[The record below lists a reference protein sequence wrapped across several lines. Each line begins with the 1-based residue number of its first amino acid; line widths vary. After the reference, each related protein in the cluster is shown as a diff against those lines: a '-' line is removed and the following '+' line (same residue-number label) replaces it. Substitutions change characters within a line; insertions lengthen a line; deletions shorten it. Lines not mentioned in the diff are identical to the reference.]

1 MPARKPTLPQYP
13 RPVSPVSAEDIPICD
28 DTVVY
33 YDPAND
39 AREDGEQRAA
49 KRRRIEGHATAYLR
63 GQPIFIMTAQLRGPF
78 DSGWKNPWAEKTIGK
93 AKEAATIQQ
102 TLTSLAR
109 ATKPAHGKK
118 QNPSISKA
126 DHSPQTSAETFRPAT
141 KKTKNK
147 PAEGGR
153 SPVRNSEQGEK
164 AVDQYLRENDTAAE
178 NNRVEDWLKRN
189 AAYRT
194 PENNEQSLPPPSP
207 SEGKA
212 RKRENPRHSLDL
224 PVPMDGIVR
233 IAGHKSLLFSSTSA
247 LRRAEDFKSNLSSPL
262 NATTPQR
269 RPRARNCN
277 TSPPRQRNPETQHTP
292 VEQAD
297 VSEFRTGYAIIK
309 SKQTTE
315 HTISTV
321 VNPFIRH
328 PGAQVGCHAIT
339 ASGELKSALSLQPPT
354 KEREERPEP
363 ARNVIPRID
372 STAGTVP
379 DAHDT
384 SPASPFEPG
393 PLSLARERTKS
404 SISTDLPSAQ
414 VPPLPVLASLPTN
427 LSSHSQAPQE
437 VLDYRNP
444 RAIGTEGLGNAA
456 VPDMTAAEGT
466 NSLAD
471 AGLDAESIPATERQK
486 PVPDDHQQ
494 SPMEVDELETSHSV
508 TDRVLDV
515 PLSTKRV
522 GRGKQTS
529 SSPGITKPGPPKTRR
544 RLAFATDDTPSGS
557 FRGTIKSALKVAKP
571 TVVIQD
577 TMAFNKTA
585 SPHGEEHRPATND
598 SSSPK
603 FLRASA
609 PKSILKSS
617 LQSSTIA
624 PVHSNISSSSSNK
637 QDAQRQ
643 QLLALVGN
651 DDDFDLD
658 AAMDELGSFLGSWDA
673 EREAF
678 LSAPTTTA
686 RG

>member
-28 DTVVY
+28 ETIVY

-39 AREDGEQRAA
+39 APGDGEQRAA
-49 KRRRIEGHATAYLR
+49 KRRRIESHATAYLR

-78 DSGWKNPWAEKTIGK
+78 DSGWKNPWAEKTIDK
-93 AKEAATIQQ
+93 AKEAVASQQ
-102 TLTSLAR
+102 RLTSLAR
-109 ATKPAHGKK
+109 VTKPAHGKK
-118 QNPSISKA
+118 QDPSASKA
-126 DHSPQTSAETFRPAT
+126 DYSPRTFAETSKPAT
-141 KKTKNK
+141 EKTKNK

-153 SPVRNSEQGEK
+153 SPGRKSKQGENG
-164 AVDQYLRENDTAAE
+164 VGQHLQENDLPTE
-178 NNRVEDWLKRN
+178 NNRIEDWLKRN
-189 AAYRT
+189 AAYRR

-212 RKRENPRHSLDL
+212 RRRENPRPSLNL
-224 PVPMDGIVR
+224 PVPTDGIVR
-233 IAGHKSLLFSSTSA
+233 IAGHKGLLSSSTSA
-247 LRRAEDFKSNLSSPL
+247 LRRSVDFKSNLSSPL
-262 NATTPQR
+262 NATTPQH

-277 TSPPRQRNPETQHTP
+277 TSPRQKYPETQHP
-292 VEQAD
+292 AVEQAD
-297 VSEFRTGYAIIK
+297 VSEFRAEYAILK
-309 SKQTTE
+309 SKQRTE
-315 HTISTV
+315 HTASSVTK
-321 VNPFIRH
+321 PFTRH
-328 PGAQVGCHAIT
+328 AGAQDGSHGIID
-339 ASGELKSALSLQPPT
+339 SGGLEPSLGLPPPTNTTEERLKSAGD
-354 KEREERPEP
+354 
-363 ARNVIPRID
+363 VISRIN

-393 PLSLARERTKS
+393 PRSLARERTKS

-414 VPPLPVLASLPTN
+414 VPPLPVFASLPSN

-437 VLDYRNP
+437 VLDHRSP
-444 RAIGTEGLGNAA
+444 RAIGTEDLGNAA
-456 VPDMTAAEGT
+456 VAEISAAEGT
-466 NSLAD
+466 NSGAD
-471 AGLDAESIPATERQK
+471 AGLDAESISATERQK

-494 SPMEVDELETSHSV
+494 SPMEVDELETSRLL
-508 TDRVLDV
+508 TDRVSDV
-515 PLSTKRV
+515 PLSTKRD
-522 GRGKQTS
+522 GRGKQTP
-529 SSPGITKPGPPKTRR
+529 SSPGITKPGPPKSRR
-544 RLAFATDDTPSGS
+544 RLAFATDGTPSGS
-557 FRGTIKSALKVAKP
+557 SRGTIKSALKVAKP
-571 TVVIQD
+571 TVMIQD

-585 SPHGEEHRPATND
+585 SPHGEEHCPATND

-609 PKSILKSS
+609 PKSILKAS

-643 QLLALVGN
+643 QLLALVEN
-651 DDDFDLD
+651 DDNFDLD
-658 AAMDELGSFLGSWDA
+658 AAIDELGSFLSSWAA